1 MADGEAPAPKK
12 LKTADGSPATAAVV
26 ADNDAVDL
34 VPPSIPLIQS
44 IEHVD
49 AVLALPR
56 EDAARTTAF
65 KRWATVRALKAA
77 VTAGATLNESEVCT
91 VHNAVYI
98 FYVSV
103 KNCLPRHAK
112 SCSSVPA
119 LIAIAP
125 PRSLAPSMVHRT

>member
-1 MADGEAPAPKK
+1 M
-12 LKTADGSPATAAVV
+12 
-26 ADNDAVDL
+26 ADNDALDL

-77 VTAGATLNESEVCT
+77 IAAGATLNESEVCT
-91 VHNAVYI
+91 VHNALYF

>member
-1 MADGEAPAPKK
+1 MTDGEAPAPKK
-12 LKTADGSPATAAVV
+12 LKTADGPPATAAVV

-77 VTAGATLNESEVCT
+77 IAAGATLNESEVCT
-91 VHNAVYI
+91 VHNAEGG
-98 FYVSV
+98 
-103 KNCLPRHAK
+103 L
-112 SCSSVPA
+112 
-119 LIAIAP
+119 
-125 PRSLAPSMVHRT
+125 